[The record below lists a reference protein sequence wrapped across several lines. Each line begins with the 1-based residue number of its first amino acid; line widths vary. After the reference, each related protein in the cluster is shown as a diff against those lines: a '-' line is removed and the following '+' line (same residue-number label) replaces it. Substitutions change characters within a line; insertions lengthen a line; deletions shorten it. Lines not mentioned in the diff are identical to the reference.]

1 MEVFDMNSNYLNK
14 GTQNYTTIEYLK
26 DEKFNAPND
35 YKITNSKTTQYL
47 STLHFQEG
55 AIKDVGVNGIF
66 MEDLINIC
74 IDRLEHYQKSD
85 FACKENMYAIHHLN
99 LALEFLNKRTND
111 RIKRGVQG
119 TYKK

>member
-1 MEVFDMNSNYLNK
+1 MNVKYLDK

-26 DEKFNAPND
+26 DPEYNAPNN
-35 YKITNSKTTQYL
+35 YRITNSKTTQYL

-55 AIKDVGVNGIF
+55 AIKEVGVNGIF

-74 IDRLEHYQKSD
+74 VDRLEHYQKSD
-85 FACKENMYAIHHLN
+85 FACRENAIAITHLET
-99 LALEFLNKRTND
+99 ALLWLNKRTND

>member
-1 MEVFDMNSNYLNK
+1 MDSKYLDK
-14 GTQNYTTIEYLK
+14 GTQNYTIIEYLK
-26 DEKFNAPND
+26 DEKYNAPND

-85 FACKENMYAIHHLN
+85 FACRENMYAIHHLN

-111 RIKRGVQG
+111 RIKRNVLE

>member
-1 MEVFDMNSNYLNK
+1 MEVFDMNVKYLDK
-14 GTQNYTTIEYLK
+14 GTQNHTTIEVLK
-26 DEKFNAPND
+26 DPKYNAPND
-35 YKITNSKTTQYL
+35 YKITSFKTNQDL
-47 STLHFQEG
+47 CTLHFQEG
-55 AIKDVGVNGIF
+55 ATKDVGVNGIF

-85 FACKENMYAIHHLN
+85 FACRENAIAITHLET
-99 LALEFLNKRTND
+99 ALLWLNKRTND